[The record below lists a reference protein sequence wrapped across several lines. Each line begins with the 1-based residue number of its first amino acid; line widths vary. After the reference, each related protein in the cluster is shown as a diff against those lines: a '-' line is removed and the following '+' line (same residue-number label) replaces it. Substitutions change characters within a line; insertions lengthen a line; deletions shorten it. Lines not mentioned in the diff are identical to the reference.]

1 MTIPRPVVRLT
12 VGGRAL
18 SGPQGGVREAR
29 VELGTGSAHDAF
41 RIQVSPGSRALDA
54 APGDAAE
61 VALGYGD
68 SPDAVL
74 TGVVTAV
81 ERSADGGA
89 LEGLAGTVSMSGARL
104 GRSFVRLQI
113 AKIVSELVD
122 AAGATAGE
130 IDAPAKVA
138 AFHVD
143 ERRTLWS
150 HVQVLAELSGSE
162 VSAAADGGLNFRPV
176 RTAAAVSHTLR
187 HGADVVSWDVAHRSP
202 ETVAF
207 TVMAP
212 GAASEDGE
220 EKWHLLT
227 KEPEGASPSTAV
239 RFTPALADRD
249 AARSQEKALRAAAA
263 RAARRGHVVVVGDV
277 GVRAGDVVEVK
288 DLPGGAGGTFR
299 VTRVTHRLA
308 PATGFR
314 TRLALEAAQ

>member
-12 VGGRAL
+12 VGGRPL
-18 SGPQGGVREAR
+18 SGPEGGVREAR

-41 RIQVSPGSRALDA
+41 RVHVSPGSAVLDA
-54 APGDAAE
+54 APGDPAE
-61 VALGYGD
+61 IALGYGD
-68 SPDAVL
+68 SPGAVL

-89 LEGLAGTVSMSGARL
+89 LEGLAGTVSLSGARL

-113 AKIVSELVD
+113 AKIVAELVD
-122 AAGATAGE
+122 AAGARAGE
-130 IDAPAKVA
+130 IDAPVKVA

-176 RTAAAVSHTLR
+176 RTAAAASHTLR
-187 HGADVVSWDVAHRSP
+187 HGSDVVSWDLAHRSP
-202 ETVAF
+202 ETVSF

-220 EKWHLLT
+220 EKWHMLT
-227 KEPEGASPSTAV
+227 REPEGANPSPPV
-239 RFTPALADRD
+239 RCTPALADRD
-249 AARSQEKALRAAAA
+249 AARAQERALRAAAA
-263 RAARRGHVVVVGDV
+263 RSARRGDVVVVGDV
-277 GVRAGDVVEVK
+277 TLRAGDVVEVEK
-288 DLPGGAGGTFR
+288 LPGGAGGTFR
-299 VTRVTHRLA
+299 VARVTHRLS
-308 PATGFR
+308 PETGFR
-314 TRLALEAAQ
+314 TRLALEAAP